1 MSTSQNN
8 RRLVVK
14 DYSKLE
20 SYGFTKE
27 GSDTYYF
34 YTGNIGKYNRDV
46 YTIYFSKS
54 GSNKV
59 YITSH
64 ANITLEVICK
74 MYKDGVIVFEDNN
87 CIEKHIEKKEEK
99 IRQLEKE
106 IENLK
111 RKLNESEVKEN
122 ERD

>member
-1 MSTSQNN
+1 MSPNQKN

-27 GSDTYYF
+27 GSDSYCF
-34 YTGNIGKYNRDV
+34 YTGNTSKYNRDV
-46 YTIYFSKS
+46 YTIYFTK
-54 GSNKV
+54 NRKNNV
-59 YITSH
+59 YISSH
-64 ANITLEVICK
+64 GNITLEVICK

-87 CIEKHIEKKEEK
+87 NIEKHIERKEEK

-111 RKLNESEVKEN
+111 KELNESEVNKD
-122 ERD
+122 ERN